1 MVISYDTGSIM
12 GCRMD
17 LTLKGET
24 DKKKETP
31 KDIELGTIESNTA
44 LYQTKRRLFNLTRIS
59 DLIKVL
65 CVSLLGT
72 SLKVAIW
79 W

>member
-1 MVISYDTGSIM
+1 
-12 GCRMD
+12 
-17 LTLKGET
+17 
-24 DKKKETP
+24 
-31 KDIELGTIESNTA
+31 
-44 LYQTKRRLFNLTRIS
+44 LTRIS

-79 W
+79 WW